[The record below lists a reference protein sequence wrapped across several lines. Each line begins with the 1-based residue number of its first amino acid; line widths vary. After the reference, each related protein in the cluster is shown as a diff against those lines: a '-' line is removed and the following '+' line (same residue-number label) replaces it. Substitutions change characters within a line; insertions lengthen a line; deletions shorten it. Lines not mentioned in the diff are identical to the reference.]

1 MIIINCDDIIALR
14 KKKWLEHQDIDLDD
28 ELIRA
33 IADKIIADNEEGR
46 LIREEI
52 QENPE
57 KLIEMCFIIVDKNS
71 NSMPFFLNESQ
82 RILINI
88 INEGIKEYK
97 EGRRNHLKYLLLKG
111 RQAGQ
116 TSFITAYQLAKSIT
130 TRNFSG
136 VTIAD
141 NGDNT
146 TTIFVDKARYTFS
159 QLPDSLKPQE
169 QYSSKREMVFD
180 KINSKWRCLNAG
192 AKEIGRSKTITFW
205 HGSEGAFYPDLDNL
219 MKALGQALTKDS
231 IQIIETTANGFN
243 GFRTLWI
250 DAVNGDNNWTP
261 IFLEWWR
268 TKEYRLGF
276 ESKHREEEFK
286 ELIDSG
292 KSDISIKLKWLIE
305 EKNLDYEQA
314 YWYYGKYKD
323 LKDGVMQEY
332 PCTPDEAFLSSG
344 NPIFDNEK
352 VMKRFDYLENLYKTQ
367 KPIKGKFVYKYVNEK
382 IIDSSIK
389 FIEDANG
396 YITIYENPLLFY
408 PYVIG
413 GDTAEGGLDYCIG
426 QVLNNRTGK
435 QCATFRARM
444 DTDLY
449 AKQMYCLGRYYNN
462 ALIGIEMN
470 FDLHPVKELSRL
482 GYRNQYMRE
491 AMDSITGA
499 ILNKAGFNTNRA
511 TRPIIIGDLI
521 VIVRDST
528 HLINDTT
535 TLREMLTFIDNQGK
549 AEAIQG
555 EHDDTVLALAI
566 AYNIRSQQRTRLE
579 SVEEE
584 EKKLPEMFL
593 EEEEVKGFDEYF

>member
-1 MIIINCDDIIALR
+1 MNCNDIIELR
-14 KKKWLEHQDIDLDD
+14 RRNWEENKDIDLDV
-28 ELIRA
+28 ELINA
-33 IADKIIADNEEGR
+33 IADRLVSNTEEGKA
-46 LIREEI
+46 LREEI
-52 QENPE
+52 QLNPE
-57 KLIEMCFIIVDKNS
+57 KLIEMCFTIVNKDS
-71 NSMPFFLNESQ
+71 VSMPFFLNESQ
-82 RILINI
+82 RILLDI
-88 INEGIKEYK
+88 INTGIQEYK
-97 EGRRNHLKYLLLKG
+97 EGKRNHLKYLLLKG

-159 QLPDSLKPQE
+159 QLPEVLKPQE

-243 GFRTLWI
+243 GFRTLWV

-268 TKEYRLGF
+268 TSEYRLEF
-276 ESKHREEEFK
+276 ENKHKEEEFK
-286 ELIDSG
+286 EFVYSG
-292 KSDISIKLKWLIE
+292 SSDIANKLKWLIE
-305 EKNLDYEQA
+305 DKKLEYSQV
-314 YWYYGKYKD
+314 YWYYSKYKD

-332 PCTPDEAFLSSG
+332 PCTPEEAFLTSG
-344 NPIFDNEK
+344 NPIFDNSN
-352 VMKRFDYLENLYKTQ
+352 VLKRYDYLESFYK
-367 KPIKGKFVYKYVNEK
+367 KHKYIRGKFVYKYVNEK
-382 IIDSSIK
+382 IIDSSIQ
-389 FIEDANG
+389 FIEDNNG
-396 YITIYENPLLFY
+396 YINIYEKPIMFY
-408 PYVIG
+408 PYVVG
-413 GDTAEGGLDYCIG
+413 GDTAEGGEDYCIG

-435 QCATFRARM
+435 QVATFRARM

-449 AKQMYCLGRYYNN
+449 AKQMYCLGKYYNN
-462 ALIGIEMN
+462 ALLGIEMN

-491 AMDSITGA
+491 TMDSITGA
-499 ILNKAGFNTNRA
+499 IQNKAGFNTNRA
-511 TRPIIIGDLI
+511 TRPIIIGDL
-521 VIVRDST
+521 VAIVRESI

-535 TLREMLTFIDNQGK
+535 TLKEMLTFIDNEGK
-549 AEAIQG
+549 PEAIQG

-566 AYNIRSQQRTRLE
+566 AFNIRTQQRTTLDAP
-579 SVEEE
+579 EEE
-584 EKKLPEMFL
+584 EKSLPSMFL
-593 EEEEVKGFDEYF
+593 EEEDINYYDEF

>member
-1 MIIINCDDIIALR
+1 MNCNDIIELR
-14 KKKWLEHQDIDLDD
+14 RRKWEENKDIDLDV
-28 ELIRA
+28 ELINA
-33 IADKIIADNEEGR
+33 IADKLVSNTEEGKA
-46 LIREEI
+46 LREEI
-52 QENPE
+52 QLNPE
-57 KLIEMCFIIVDKNS
+57 KLIEMVFTIVNKDS
-71 NSMPFFLNESQ
+71 VSMPFFLNESQ
-82 RILINI
+82 RILLDI
-88 INEGIKEYK
+88 INTGIQEYK
-97 EGRRNHLKYLLLKG
+97 EGKRNHLKYLLLKG

-159 QLPDSLKPQE
+159 QLPEVLKPQE

-243 GFRTLWI
+243 GFRTLWV
-250 DAVNGDNNWTP
+250 DAINGDNNWTP

-268 TKEYRLGF
+268 TSEYRLEF
-276 ESKHREEEFK
+276 ENKHKEEEFK
-286 ELIDSG
+286 AFVYSG
-292 KSDISIKLKWLIE
+292 KSDISNKLKWLIE
-305 EKNLDYEQA
+305 DKKLEYNQV
-314 YWYYGKYKD
+314 YWYYSKYKD

-332 PCTPDEAFLSSG
+332 PCTPDEAFLTSG

-352 VMKRFDYLENLYKTQ
+352 ILKRYDYLESFYK
-367 KPIKGKFVYKYVNEK
+367 KHKYIRGKFVYKYVNEK
-382 IIDSSIK
+382 IIDSSIQ
-389 FIEDANG
+389 FIEDNNG
-396 YITIYENPLLFY
+396 YINIYEKPMMFY

-413 GDTAEGGLDYCIG
+413 GDTAEGGEDYCIG

-435 QCATFRARM
+435 QVATFRARM

-462 ALIGIEMN
+462 ALLGIEMN

-491 AMDSITGA
+491 TMDSITGA
-499 ILNKAGFNTNRA
+499 IQNKAGFNTNRA
-511 TRPIIIGDLI
+511 TRPIIIGDL
-521 VIVRDST
+521 VAIVRESI

-535 TLREMLTFIDNQGK
+535 TLKEMLTFIDNEGK
-549 AEAIQG
+549 PEAIQG

-566 AYNIRSQQRTRLE
+566 AFNIRTQQRTTLDAP
-579 SVEEE
+579 EEE
-584 EKKLPEMFL
+584 EKSLPSMFL
-593 EEEEVKGFDEYF
+593 EEEDNYYDEF